1 MSICCYCHKN
11 EAVRSYERSENGV
24 KQTEYFCLPCYE
36 RLFLS
41 VDEGADG
48 QKLTACPY
56 CGTTVEEFQQRKIVG
71 CSHCYQALSAD
82 IVPVIVKMQY
92 GVCGHRGKRPPML
105 PEEEAACEKMEL
117 KGIECDLYREP
128 RENRER
134 FIRQKREMETLVRF
148 LEKNTERQQEYKDR
162 LERME
167 RKGMS
172 EEEIVW

>member
-1 MSICCYCHKN
+1 
-11 EAVRSYERSENGV
+11 
-24 KQTEYFCLPCYE
+24 
-36 RLFLS
+36 
-41 VDEGADG
+41 
-48 QKLTACPY
+48 
-56 CGTTVEEFQQRKIVG
+56 
-71 CSHCYQALSAD
+71 
-82 IVPVIVKMQY
+82 
-92 GVCGHRGKRPPML
+92 
-105 PEEEAACEKMEL
+105 MEL